1 MVVAGLGRCC
11 PDADAAGIF
20 GRMAR
25 GALPRAALA
34 IGLLLAFAS
43 SARAATPASS
53 VTPPVLHAKAAI
65 LVERD
70 VGVTLFSKHADR
82 QLPIASTTKLMTAY
96 VALQHAKLS
105 TILTVRPYTPA
116 PDETVAGIAAGER
129 LSVATLLTAMLLPSG
144 GDAAHTLAYDLGG
157 GSIARFV
164 GWMNSSAIALGMT
177 GTSYSTPV
185 GLDTPGNHSSPAD
198 LALLAE
204 ALMRNAYFARTV
216 ARPSATLADG
226 RHVTNTNLLVGEYGM
241 VVGIKTGHTL
251 DAGYCLV
258 GAGSSAGANFVSV
271 ELGDPSEAT
280 RDADT
285 LKLLRYGIALYHRV
299 EPVRAR
305 HVYAT
310 VPVVG
315 RPAEHLALV
324 ASRSLPLWLP
334 RGRALDVYPSGV
346 VTAAVG
352 PLGAGTRLGE
362 VVVQSGDRVLGT
374 VPLVSRN
381 AIAAPPPSQTRERV
395 LKARGLVGG
404 VLLVVGCSLQLMFRR
419 RRGWANR

>member
-1 MVVAGLGRCC
+1 
-11 PDADAAGIF
+11 
-20 GRMAR
+20 MAR
-25 GALPRAALA
+25 GALLRAALA
-34 IGLLLAFAS
+34 IGLLVAFAS
-43 SARAATPASS
+43 SARAATPAPSAMR
-53 VTPPVLHAKAAI
+53 PILHARAAI

-70 VGVTLFSKHADR
+70 VGVTLFSEHADR

-96 VALQHAKLS
+96 VALQHARL
-105 TILTVRPYTPA
+105 TRVLTVRPYTPA

-164 GWMNSSAIALGMT
+164 GWMNSSAAALGMT

-204 ALMRNAYFARTV
+204 ALMRNAYFAKTV
-216 ARPSATLADG
+216 DRPSATLVDG
-226 RHVTNTNLLVGEYGM
+226 RHVTNTNDLVADYGF

-258 GAGSSAGANFVSV
+258 GAGSSSGADFISV
-271 ELGDPSEAT
+271 VLGDPSEAT

-285 LKLLRYGIALYHRV
+285 LKLLRYGNALYHRV
-299 EPVRAR
+299 EPVRAG
-305 HVYAT
+305 HVYAS
-310 VPVVG
+310 VPVAG
-315 RPAEHLALV
+315 RSPERLALV
-324 ASRSLPLWLP
+324 AKRTLPLWLP
-334 RGRALDVYPSGV
+334 RGRGLDVYPSGV

-352 PLGAGTRLGE
+352 PLAAGTRLAE

-374 VPLVSRN
+374 VPLVGRN

-395 LKARGLVGG
+395 LKAGGLIGG

-419 RRGWANR
+419 RGGWANR